1 MIYLYTVIEAIVAA
15 VAGLFIALRKKK
27 AEHVTY
33 GKLDRIGQVTN
44 ILLLFVYLYF
54 SPLYLFLGMISNPS
68 YDGFLGI
75 LGWIVSVIIASAS
88 LFCGIG
94 LGLSVA
100 FRKQGKSKL
109 SFAVQFAGVF
119 GIGLTVLLYYIFTGN
134 LLEYLN

>member
-15 VAGLFIALRKKK
+15 VVGIFIALRTKK
-27 AEHVTY
+27 AAHVTY

-44 ILLLFVYLYF
+44 VLLLIGYLYL
-54 SPLYLFLGMISNPS
+54 SPLYLFLGMISNPR

-119 GIGLTVLLYYIFTGN
+119 GIGLTVLLYFAFTGN

>member
-1 MIYLYTVIEAIVAA
+1 MIYLYTVIVAIASALV
-15 VAGLFIALRKKK
+15 GLFIALRTKK
-27 AEHVTY
+27 AAHVTY

-44 ILLLFVYLYF
+44 VLLILVYLYL
-54 SPLYLFLGMISNPS
+54 SPLYLFLGMISNPG

-75 LGWIVSVIIASAS
+75 LGWIDSFIIASAS
-88 LFCGIG
+88 IFICIG

-100 FRKQGKSKL
+100 YRKQGRSKL

-119 GIGLTVLLYYIFTGN
+119 GIGLTVLLYFVFTGN

>member
-27 AEHVTY
+27 EEHVTY